1 MCSELVTAT
10 TIYSQPHKLLTLW
23 KCWEIRL
30 PYKKL
35 LRTPM
40 GVQMHVQLSCTHGST
55 FKDIRTKNTPIACPR
70 YTVFPASALWGL
82 CPVAEDSLSMA
93 HCKPF
98 KKNKA
103 KFFSRA
109 CLENLHRRKLHW
121 KSSLYSHKASKIKG
135 LRGVQKFSPIQ
146 PEQMFGARYDP
157 HIPWSPIFQMKSPLT
172 PVIST
177 LLTVIHLPKH
187 YVIPRHQMKK
197 PCEPQ

>member
-40 GVQMHVQLSCTHGST
+40 GVQMYVQLSCTHGST

-98 KKNKA
+98 KKIKPN
-103 KFFSRA
+103 FFLGLA
-109 CLENLHRRKLHW
+109 LKTCIEGNCIEKT
-121 KSSLYSHKASKIKG
+121 SLYSHKASKIKG
-135 LRGVQKFSPIQ
+135 LRGCKNFHQFNQDKCLFRG
-146 PEQMFGARYDP
+146 MT
-157 HIPWSPIFQMKSPLT
+157 L
-172 PVIST
+172 IS
-177 LLTVIHLPKH
+177 
-187 YVIPRHQMKK
+187 RGHQFFKWN
-197 PCEPQ
+197 PPQAQ